1 MTTERIV
8 LYTNKAAFQQAV
20 EEYAERKQIEA
31 KIKAEVKHIIPGIKF
46 SNSFYDAIEI
56 NFYNALEKAH
66 PKFKEMGIKAT
77 KIPDM
82 LDLDLSRLLNLA
94 TAYNRQNRYGHMIKD
109 VQSPSISDF
118 EVIAET
124 DEEIK
129 EYETAKAF
137 IEACKDLEN
146 KFNIKM
152 FAGTIAQSTK
162 GVIGADQAQGLG
174 ADALRFN
181 HVRILNKRR
190 HKKREKALSL

>member
-1 MTTERIV
+1 MSLENQGTV
-8 LYTNKAAFQQAV
+8 KLNVCPF
-20 EEYAERKQIEA
+20 
-31 KIKAEVKHIIPGIKF
+31 AEVSEKHL
-46 SNSFYDAIEI
+46 SFTRISFTK
-56 NFYNALEKAH
+56 N
-66 PKFKEMGIKAT
+66 PT

-94 TAYNRQNRYGHMIKD
+94 TAYNRQNKYGHMIKD
-109 VQSPSISDF
+109 VESPSISDF

-124 DEEIK
+124 DEEVK

-137 IEACKDLEN
+137 IDACKDLEN

-174 ADALRFN
+174 ANALRFN

-190 HKKREKALSL
+190 HKKRQEALSL